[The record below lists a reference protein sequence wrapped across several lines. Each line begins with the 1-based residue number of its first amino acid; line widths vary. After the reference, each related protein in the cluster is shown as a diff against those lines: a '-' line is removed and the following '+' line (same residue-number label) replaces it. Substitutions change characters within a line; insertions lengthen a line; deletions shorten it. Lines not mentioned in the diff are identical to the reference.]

1 MMDKIKSLFTDLKDS
16 SAEYTKEEKDA
27 GKLMAILS
35 YIGILCLIPYF
46 VEKDNKYVR
55 YHAIQGL
62 NLFIISLIISVAA
75 AVVAFV
81 GAFLA
86 FIPVLGFILF
96 AIIYVDFRILTST
109 VRRAERYLTVDKRKT
124 LHFIRDRKRV
134 IGRSVFHR
142 RRIPIL
148 ARKFT
153 FGILY
158 FIAYRP
164 SRIRARGNSRQHG
177 HFRCI
182 NEIAHPKH
190 AV

>member
-96 AIIYVDFRILTST
+96 AIIGLVCSLVSIVPFALSIWGL
-109 VRRAERYLTVDKRKT
+109 VL
-124 LHFIRDRKRV
+124 
-134 IGRSVFHR
+134 VFQDQAKEL
-142 RRIPIL
+142 PICN
-148 ARKFT
+148 KVK
-153 FGILY
+153 I
-158 FIAYRP
+158 IK
-164 SRIRARGNSRQHG
+164 Q
-177 HFRCI
+177 
-182 NEIAHPKH
+182 
-190 AV
+190 

>member
-75 AVVAFV
+75 AVVVFV
-81 GAFLA
+81 GFFLTI
-86 FIPVLGFILF
+86 IPILGLILF
-96 AIIYVDFRILTST
+96 AIIGLVGSLVSMAPLALSIWGL
-109 VRRAERYLTVDKRKT
+109 VL
-124 LHFIRDRKRV
+124 
-134 IGRSVFHR
+134 VFQDQAKEL
-142 RRIPIL
+142 PICN
-148 ARKFT
+148 KVK
-153 FGILY
+153 I
-158 FIAYRP
+158 IK
-164 SRIRARGNSRQHG
+164 Q
-177 HFRCI
+177 
-182 NEIAHPKH
+182 
-190 AV
+190 